1 MSLTNFYLRGEQPR
15 ARWKRLDTAQIL
27 KRFYFCERSLI
38 VGASGWIPHLYD
50 LDVKMAVPYFCWQ
63 NAETAND
70 LRERI
75 FELRFPSRMIEHEGA
90 DRPLA
95 ALLAEIRKAPT
106 TTAFLTVW
114 SSVALAAL
122 RNAYQE
128 FLAYS
133 DPLADAPT
141 YRFLELSLREKEKQ
155 IAALTV
161 WAAEESAR
169 DLANRTLTEDWIAGF
184 THQFALL
191 GGVGTDDAPP
201 DVEIAPIPGSKQVSA
216 PDLPAR
222 DPRYWP
228 CRFYWP
234 DIIDPEFPY
243 GEGLRLQL
251 RSAVSHLNEV
261 WAVEHGGII
270 LSEFSDVLPWDWI
283 RDAARWTYDESRHCR
298 MGQNRLAAWG
308 FEPSEVPLG
317 SYIYESAKG
326 VEPIYRLG
334 MLYFFE
340 TKNIGRKPE
349 RTAVFKEIGDEASE
363 HDMDFDWADETI
375 HATYGNRWL
384 RTLHE
389 LNPEKYPAPAKV
401 RDECERLVKNM
412 VASASPNEKSMITER
427 AHRMIDRAEELAA
440 Q

>member
-27 KRFYFCERSLI
+27 KRFFFCERSLI
-38 VGASGWIPHLYD
+38 VGASAWIPHLHD
-50 LDVKMAVPYFCWQ
+50 LDVKMAVPYYCWQ

-70 LRERI
+70 LRERV
-75 FELRFPSRMIEHEGA
+75 FELRFPSRMMDHEGA

-95 ALLAEIRKAPT
+95 ALLAEIRYAPT
-106 TTAFLTVW
+106 ATAFLTAW
-114 SSVALAAL
+114 GNVALAAL
-122 RNAYQE
+122 RDAYQE
-128 FLAYS
+128 FLDRS

-155 IAALTV
+155 IATLAG
-161 WAAEESAR
+161 WAEHESAR
-169 DLANRTLTEDWIAGF
+169 DLANRPLSENWITGF
-184 THQFALL
+184 SNQLEAL
-191 GGVGTDDAPP
+191 GGVGTDTAPP
-201 DVEIAPIPGSKQVSA
+201 DLRMTPIPGSRQNSV

-234 DIIDPEFPY
+234 DIIDSEFPY
-243 GEGLRLQL
+243 GEGLLLQL

-270 LSEFSDVLPWDWI
+270 LSEFSEVLPWEWI
-283 RDAARWTYDESRHCR
+283 HDAARWTYDESRHCR
-298 MGQNRLAAWG
+298 MGQNRLTAWG
-308 FEPSEVPLG
+308 FDPAEVPLG

-326 VEPIYRLG
+326 SEPIYRLG

-349 RTAVFKEIGDEASE
+349 RTAVFKEIGDQASE

-389 LNPEKYPAPAKV
+389 LNPEKYPAADKI
-401 RDECERLVKNM
+401 RNECEALVKSII
-412 VASASPNEKSMITER
+412 ASASEAEKSAIIER
-427 AHRMIDRAEELAA
+427 AGKMIQRANELAR